1 MNKKIPAMNNSPQQ
15 TKQSGRYIFL
25 NLISFCVVCFFVQN
39 VLGQQPKITSFAP
52 TSGSIGTMVTI
63 NGSGFSAVAASSIV
77 YFGAVKA
84 EVSSSTETTVK
95 VKVPYG
101 ATFEPISVTSNSL
114 TAYSSKPFAVTFIGT
129 TAFIPNSFAT
139 PVVYESGKYPV
150 VGGIGDF
157 DGDGKPDII
166 TANYTD
172 NTVSVFRNNSSNV
185 TLSFLKLA
193 VIATGEGPGDIAIAD
208 FDCDGMLDFA
218 VSNTTT
224 QTVSVFRN
232 ISTAGSIKFASK
244 IDLQGFK
251 YTIRVSAGDFDGDG
265 KPDIAEVDNIVG
277 DIYLYRNTSTPGNL
291 SFTQVYPFIGLGE
304 VPSDLAVGDLDND
317 GKPDLAIT
325 EPFTNTLHLLKN
337 ITSGEAILFDY
348 KLTLVPK
355 TEPNQVSMADLDG
368 DGNTDI
374 IVCSSGSDSITVFQ
388 NKSTAGNYTFIP
400 RSFKVGTSPN
410 NVSIGDLD
418 GDGKPDLAVS
428 SSEIEVKVLRNTSS
442 GGNVSFA
449 GAVGY
454 FVSGS
459 STFTCIGDLNADGR
473 PDLVVGNYMSIFILK
488 NETSALGI
496 DDYIS
501 TRHIK
506 VYPNPGKGIFS
517 ISSPEVISTAK
528 VTGIMGN
535 TLATYSPE
543 TRQFVI
549 DLSEQ
554 PSGTY
559 FLSIKIGNQFK
570 TVQLIKQ

>member
-1 MNKKIPAMNNSPQQ
+1 MNNSPQQ
-15 TKQSGRYIFL
+15 TKQSGRSIFL

-39 VLGQQPKITSFAP
+39 VYGQQPKITSFAP
-52 TSGSIGTMVTI
+52 ASGGIGTMVTI
-63 NGSGFSAVAASSIV
+63 NGSGFSTVAASSIV

-84 EVSSSTETTVK
+84 EVSSSTETTIK

-101 ATFEPISVTSNSL
+101 ATFEPISVTSNNL

-150 VGGIGDF
+150 IGGIGDF

-208 FDCDGMLDFA
+208 FDGDGMLDFS

-232 ISTAGSIKFASK
+232 ISTAGTIKFAPT
-244 IDLQGFK
+244 IDLPGYK

-277 DIYLYRNTSTPGNL
+277 DIYLFRNTSTPGNL

-459 STFTCIGDLNADGR
+459 SSFTSIGDLNADGR

-501 TRHIK
+501 ARHLK

-517 ISSPEVISTAK
+517 INSADVVSTAT

-535 TLATYSPE
+535 TIATYSPE
-543 TRQFVI
+543 TRQFVVN
-549 DLSEQ
+549 LSEQ

-559 FLSIKIGNQFK
+559 FLSVKIGNQHK